1 MYSTKLDI
9 DLACHQIIPAL
20 LNENWQMLNIEW
32 SAVKVKL
39 MLKNIEISISS
50 SLHRRDQ
57 IIVKMI
63 DIKVLKFL

>member
-9 DLACHQIIPAL
+9 DLACHQIIPAF

-57 IIVKMI
+57 IIVKII